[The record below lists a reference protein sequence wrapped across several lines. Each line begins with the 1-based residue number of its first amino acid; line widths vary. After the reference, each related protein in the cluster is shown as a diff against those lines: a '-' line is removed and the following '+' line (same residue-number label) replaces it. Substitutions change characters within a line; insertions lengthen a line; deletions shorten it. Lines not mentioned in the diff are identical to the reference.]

1 MIITNTMSL
10 SVQQWMQRGVLFLSL
25 MLLGLLLVVL
35 FFIGTSYLRQN
46 ALREM
51 TMQAQM
57 FDSFF
62 NQGVEASPKIF
73 TLALQPMMANPQL
86 QVVCLERQGGTMLSG
101 WQRGKGEISGE
112 QCLQQFQT
120 LENNWSSM
128 ALRYPLRFV
137 SAGATERATL
147 WLMVDLPSVFYHFQ
161 ALVLAVLAAVL
172 FFIAVSFLFIQR
184 LKVILLRPVRQISNT
199 AQRVSL
205 YKDFSLRVTPGPLMA
220 VPREI
225 GALIDSFNA
234 MLREIED
241 RDGKLLRKTVE
252 IEKARQLA
260 EAANVAK
267 SQFLANISH
276 ELRTPLNAILGFSTM
291 IKDQQHGQLSPEKTF
306 EYARDIHDSGQH
318 LLTII
323 NDVLDLSRAE
333 AGKLTI
339 HYEQVLLSRVI
350 DKAVNMVAGRAR
362 EGGVTITLEVAEK
375 MPRLVADKVRILQI
389 LLNLLS
395 NAVKFTDP
403 GGQVTVRAWAE
414 AGVNGV
420 HYFIIEIV
428 DTGVGM
434 TAEEVKVAFHNFA
447 QADSD
452 LNRKYQGAG
461 LGLPLTHKLV
471 ELHHGKITIKSEKG
485 KGTTVHVRL
494 VSNPALLD

>member
-1 MIITNTMSL
+1 MIINAAMSL

-25 MLLGLLLVVL
+25 MLLGLLFVVFL
-35 FFIGTSYLRQN
+35 LIGSAYLRQN
-46 ALREM
+46 AVREM
-51 TMQAQM
+51 TMQAAMMQPSLTQTM
-57 FDSFF
+57 AENPDALSK
-62 NQGVEASPKIF
+62 ALLP
-73 TLALQPMMANPQL
+73 LAANSQL
-86 QVVCLERQGGTMLSG
+86 QSICLEGQAGQMLSG
-101 WQRGKGEISGE
+101 WVRGQGTIDGED
-112 QCLQQFQT
+112 CRQQFQR
-120 LENNWSSM
+120 LENNWSSA
-128 ALRYPLRFV
+128 ALRYPLTF
-137 SAGATERATL
+137 APGGASERATL
-147 WLMVDLPSVFYHFQ
+147 WLMADVPSVFYHFR
-161 ALVLAVLAAVL
+161 ALVLAMLAAVL

-184 LKVILLRPVRQISNT
+184 MKVILLRPVRQIANT

-205 YKDFSLRVTPGPLMA
+205 YKDFSLRVTPGPLVV

-260 EAANVAK
+260 EAANIAK

-291 IKDQQHGQLSPEKTF
+291 IKDQQHGPVTEVKYL
-306 EYARDIHDSGQH
+306 EYASDIHDSGQH

-339 HYEQVLLSRVI
+339 HYEQVALPRII

-362 EGGVTITLEVAEK
+362 EGGVSITLQVAEK

-403 GGQVTVRAWAE
+403 GGQVTLRAWAE
-414 AGVNGV
+414 EGVNGV
-420 HYFIIEIV
+420 HYFLIEIM

-434 TAEEVKVAFHNFA
+434 TAEEVKAAFHNFA

-471 ELHHGKITIKSEKG
+471 ELHHGKITIESEKG
-485 KGTTVHVRL
+485 KGTTVRVRL